1 LTNLHEI
8 NFIPKPINE
17 MNFKELTLI
26 KLDKNQM
33 DIRKEQ
39 FVPTITYVITKNK
52 TCPNI
57 AWV

>member
-1 LTNLHEI
+1 
-8 NFIPKPINE
+8 